1 MIPPITRTRLVNGN
15 WEPAAGT
22 LSDVE
27 ASVVVVGIDVDV
39 TNEDVEIAVG
49 VEAGVDVIGVTEV
62 VVTGVKEVNS
72 ELDVIEMRVVVIDPL
87 AVLPKI
93 TMEEG

>member
-1 MIPPITRTRLVNGN
+1 MIPPITRTRLVNDN

-27 ASVVVVGIDVDV
+27 ATVVVGIDVEV
-39 TNEDVEIAVG
+39 TNEDVEMAVG
-49 VEAGVDVIGVTEV
+49 VEAGVDVVGVTEV

-72 ELDVIEMRVVVIDPL
+72 ELDVIEMTVVINPL

>member
-27 ASVVVVGIDVDV
+27 ATVVVGIDVEV
-39 TNEDVEIAVG
+39 TNEDVEMAVG
-49 VEAGVDVIGVTEV
+49 VEAGVDVVGVTEV

-72 ELDVIEMRVVVIDPL
+72 ELDVIEMTVVVIDPL

>member
-15 WEPAAGT
+15 WEPATGT

-27 ASVVVVGIDVDV
+27 ATVVVGIDVEV
-39 TNEDVEIAVG
+39 TNEDVEMAVG
-49 VEAGVDVIGVTEV
+49 VEAGVDVVGVTEV

-72 ELDVIEMRVVVIDPL
+72 ELDVIEMTVVINPL